1 MTDFYAQFDG
11 EDVAGKRYA
20 LGEKIDGDTHP
31 QVLRVL
37 RDQGRIAETP
47 PTTFP
52 VPLSGSD
59 KDVGDMTRS
68 ELEAA
73 ALAAF
78 HSQVRDMDDDALR
91 AGVTRHRER
100 VEAGSETDD
109 SDDSGSADTTLPDE
123 RALGRMNTADL
134 TAQAER
140 EGVNLDGADTNA
152 ARVQAILAARNPA

>member
-1 MTDFYAQFDG
+1 MTDYYAQFDG

-20 LGEKIDGDTHP
+20 LGEKIDDDTHP

-78 HSQVRDMDDDALR
+78 HSQVRDMSDDALR
-91 AGVTRHRER
+91 EGVTRHRER

-123 RALGRMNTADL
+123 RALSRMKTDEL
-134 TAQAER
+134 VAQAQR
-140 EGVNLDGADTNA
+140 EEVSLDGADTNPA
-152 ARVQAILAARNPA
+152 KVQAILAARNPA